1 MIREAAETTKT
12 CIVYNASAN
21 ATPESP
27 SLNKCLCLVLPLYNK
42 LWDVLVRQRAY
53 PLVVTADIQKAF
65 LQIWI
70 RECEHDA
77 LGFHWKKSDHA
88 KIEMLHFT
96 RALSGLAPS
105 PFLLSGNTLRCLGEA
120 RNSGGAP
127 TCPARR

>member
-1 MIREAAETTKT
+1 MIREAAETTQT
-12 CIVYNASAN
+12 CIVYYASAN

-27 SLNKCLCLVLPLYNK
+27 SLNKCLYLVLPLYNK
-42 LWDVLVRQRAY
+42 LWNVLVRQRAY
-53 PLVVTADIQKAF
+53 PLVATADIQKAF
-65 LQIWI
+65 LQIRI

-77 LGFHWKKSDHA
+77 LGFHWKKSEHA

-105 PFLLSGNTLRCLGEA
+105 PFLLSGNTPRCLGEA
-120 RNSGGAP
+120 RNSGETP